1 MTAPSP
7 LAALLAEGAVHVSI
21 DMQRLFAEGGEWHVP
36 TLGAITAN
44 GVALAAAMPTLFARF
59 VVPETPEHATG
70 RWKHYYRRWHMLTGE
85 KLEPGMLDLVAP
97 LAALAPPGAVFD
109 KPTYSAFEVPA
120 FCAALAATGVEVI
133 VVSGVETDV
142 CVLATVLDALD
153 RGYHVVVAAD
163 AMTSSS
169 LPAHEAT
176 IAHVFPRFDVQVDI
190 ADTAAIVAALPP
202 R

>member
-7 LAALLAEGAVHVSI
+7 LAALLSGGAVHVSI
-21 DMQRLFAEGGEWHVP
+21 DMQRLFAEKTEWHVP
-36 TLGAITAN
+36 TLDAITAN
-44 GVALAAAMPTLFARF
+44 GVALAEAMPTLFARF
-59 VVPETPEHATG
+59 VVPQTPEHATG

-85 KLEPGMLDLVAP
+85 KLAPGMLDLVAP
-97 LAALAPPGAVFD
+97 LAALATPATLFD
-109 KPTYSAFEVPA
+109 KPTYSAFEAPA
-120 FCAALAATGVEVI
+120 FVAALAATGAEVI
-133 VVSGVETDV
+133 VASGVETDV

-153 RGYHVVVAAD
+153 RGYHVVVAGD

-190 ADTAAIVAALPP
+190 ADTNTILAALP
-202 R
+202 RR